1 MRGNK
6 IYAKLSKCDFNSP
19 EVEFLGHIVGREGIK
34 VDPAKIAVV
43 RDWPLLQSTSE
54 IRQFLRLANYF
65 RKFIQGYSSLAA
77 PLTILLAGKD
87 KAVMLNN
94 NNNNRRLVTLVM
106 LNALQID
113 TFEAI
118 IHALTNAPVLI
129 PPDLSKPF
137 EVVSDASLLGTGA
150 VLLQD
155 GKPIAYSS
163 SKFIPAER
171 NFTTGEQELLG
182 VFKTL
187 KEWRWK
193 VVNALW

>member
-1 MRGNK
+1 MQRMRGNK

-118 IHALTNAPVLI
+118 KHA
-129 PPDLSKPF
+129 
-137 EVVSDASLLGTGA
+137 
-150 VLLQD
+150 
-155 GKPIAYSS
+155 
-163 SKFIPAER
+163 
-171 NFTTGEQELLG
+171 
-182 VFKTL
+182 
-187 KEWRWK
+187 
-193 VVNALW
+193 